1 MLREPLRVALVSGPA
16 GASLSQH
23 PPPSLPLFPPP
34 HPPLLPPSSSI
45 LSLVNFTIAR
55 HTPAHVATVMQC
67 AVFPGMIP
75 VFGLF
80 LILLEWYGMGGI
92 YGMRAKFDSFD

>member
-1 MLREPLRVALVSGPA
+1 MEARSLAEVAAEQGGDAREGGRVAMHGGYREGEA
-16 GASLSQH
+16 EHAAEA
-23 PPPSLPLFPPP
+23 LPLLA
-34 HPPLLPPSSSI
+34 LLGESKQCCT
-45 LSLVNFTIAR
+45 FT
-55 HTPAHVATVMQC
+55 
-67 AVFPGMIP
+67 GMIP